1 MNLSLRRAAAA
12 VLAAAAFA
20 LPAVA
25 AAQYAIVL
33 NSRDASVSLIDQ
45 TTFKE
50 VGRVDVGKEPHHL
63 YPMPDGKTLIV
74 ANAVSND
81 LHFLDPSSGKV
92 LGRLRG
98 IDDPYQL
105 AFSPDEK
112 WFVTAALRL
121 NRVDVYSWDGK
132 DKKLVKQIPLPKA
145 PSHLWFSADSRTV
158 YTTLQES
165 DEIAAIEGFDDD
177 TADELQ
183 TRAREFLDKEAAALW
198 KL

>member
-12 VLAAAAFA
+12 VLSAAAFA
-20 LPAVA
+20 MPA
-25 AAQYAIVL
+25 AAFAQFAIVL

-92 LGRLRG
+92 LGRLRAG
-98 IDDPYQL
+98 LPRHNNGTQGQTTHDPTPIPAKLPLIMYD
-105 AFSPDEK
+105 A
-112 WFVTAALRL
+112 
-121 NRVDVYSWDGK
+121 DV
-132 DKKLVKQIPLPKA
+132 
-145 PSHLWFSADSRTV
+145 
-158 YTTLQES
+158 
-165 DEIAAIEGFDDD
+165 
-177 TADELQ
+177 
-183 TRAREFLDKEAAALW
+183 
-198 KL
+198 